1 MALIQIDNGF
11 IKEDISAQG
20 RDILAVN
27 LKYPVFVGENKSVE
41 NKLNVFYLDVA
52 RKYFLF
58 CKNRYAQKLA
68 AIIKKDGDVAKH
80 GAVMNWYV
88 SFLNEK
94 LLSML
99 VDVSF
104 FDGKEKKSERLVH
117 NWDLRDATPLRA
129 KDCFARSREAK
140 KLYTDEICTK
150 ILNREGK
157 FSYYSN
163 AQQPAVS
170 KFDFDK
176 FYFTPKGV
184 AFYYDKNLLFSAG
197 DVYPAFVIPYSEVNG
212 ITRLYRN

>member
-1 MALIQIDNGF
+1 MALIKIDNGF
-11 IKEDISAQG
+11 IKDEISAEG

-27 LKYPVFVGENKSVE
+27 LKYPVFSGENKAVE
-41 NKLNVFYLDVA
+41 EKLNVFYCDAA
-52 RKYFLF
+52 RKYFSF
-58 CKNRYAQKLA
+58 CKNRYAQKLV
-68 AIIKKDGDVAKH
+68 AIMKKDGKVAKH

-129 KDCFARSREAK
+129 KDCFAKSHEAR

-150 ILNREGK
+150 ILNRDGNFPY
-157 FSYYSN
+157 FSD
-163 AQQPAVS
+163 AQKTAIS
-170 KFDFDK
+170 KFDFEK
-176 FYFTPKGV
+176 FYFTPKGI
-184 AFYYDKNLLFSAG
+184 AFYYSKNLLFSAA
-197 DVYPAFVIPYSEVNG
+197 DLYPSFVIPYSEIAG
-212 ITRLYRN
+212 ITELYRN